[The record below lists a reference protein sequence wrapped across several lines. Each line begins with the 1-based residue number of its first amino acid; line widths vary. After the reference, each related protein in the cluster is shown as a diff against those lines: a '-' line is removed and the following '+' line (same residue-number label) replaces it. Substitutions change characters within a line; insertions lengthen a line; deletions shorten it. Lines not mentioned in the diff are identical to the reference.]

1 MKNTFI
7 KAFKLT
13 IPVLIG
19 YFALGISYGFLM
31 STINIPWFVTTL
43 VSIILFTG
51 SMQMILVNLLAT
63 TYNPLYSFL
72 LAVMTGARHLF
83 YGVSLLNRYSGL
95 KGLKKFYTIYT
106 MSDETFGINVSL
118 DESEEDLENTMFLV
132 SLLDQSYWVIASTIG
147 AVLGNIITF
156 NTTGIEFVMTAL
168 FTVMFVEKWLE
179 TKRHFSAIAGLI
191 ITMICLLMFGKDSF
205 VVPAM
210 LIVIV
215 VFYFNMKKEENNND

>member
-63 TYNPLYSFL
+63 TFNPLYSFL

-168 FTVMFVEKWLE
+168 FTVMFVEKWFE

>member
-1 MKNTFI
+1 MKNTFF

-63 TYNPLYSFL
+63 TFNPLYSFL

>member
-1 MKNTFI
+1 MKNTFF

-63 TYNPLYSFL
+63 TFNPLYSFL

-132 SLLDQSYWVIASTIG
+132 SLLDQSYWVIASTMG
-147 AVLGNIITF
+147 AILGNIITF

>member
-63 TYNPLYSFL
+63 TFNPLYSFL